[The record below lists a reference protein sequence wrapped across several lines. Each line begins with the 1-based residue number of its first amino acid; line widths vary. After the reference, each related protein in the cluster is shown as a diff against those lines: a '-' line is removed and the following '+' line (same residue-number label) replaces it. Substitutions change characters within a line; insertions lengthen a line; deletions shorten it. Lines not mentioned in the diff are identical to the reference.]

1 MTLVVFDG
9 FIMRANTLTALSML
23 LIDVVW
29 IAGSNKRFFNLPYP
43 LKKVQCERINRYL
56 SIPSISISQVSNFV

>member
-23 LIDVVW
+23 LIVW

-56 SIPSISISQVSNFV
+56 SIPSISISHVSNFV

>member
-23 LIDVVW
+23 LIVW

>member
-9 FIMRANTLTALSML
+9 FIMRTNTLTALSML
-23 LIDVVW
+23 LIVW

-56 SIPSISISQVSNFV
+56 SIPSISISHVSNFV

>member
-9 FIMRANTLTALSML
+9 FIMRANTLTVLSML
-23 LIDVVW
+23 LIVW

-56 SIPSISISQVSNFV
+56 SIPSISISHVSNFV

>member
-1 MTLVVFDG
+1 MTVFDG

-23 LIDVVW
+23 LIVW

>member
-23 LIDVVW
+23 LIVW

-43 LKKVQCERINRYL
+43 LKKVQCERMNRYL

>member
-1 MTLVVFDG
+1 MTVFDG
-9 FIMRANTLTALSML
+9 FLMRANTLTALSML
-23 LIDVVW
+23 LIVW